1 MNQRISVNAGVT
13 RQQQDTRQRLGRCFL
28 GMIVACLLAAMPSL
42 LSCALFVATLRL
54 RGSR

>member
-1 MNQRISVNAGVT
+1 MQGLVMS
-13 RQQQDTRQRLGRCFL
+13 
-28 GMIVACLLAAMPSL
+28 ACLFAAVPSL